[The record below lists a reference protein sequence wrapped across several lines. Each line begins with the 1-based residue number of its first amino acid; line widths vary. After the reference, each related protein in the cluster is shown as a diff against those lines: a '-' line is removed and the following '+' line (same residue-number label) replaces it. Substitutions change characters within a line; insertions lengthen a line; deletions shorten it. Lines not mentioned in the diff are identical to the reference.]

1 MKMEDTISYM
11 LSVDYTL
18 RMVAEYWQTKIRYEK
33 LHRMLV
39 SYDAGTLSFE
49 LTNVELLRD
58 QAAAMGKYLYVLE
71 VRAEQEGI
79 NLDINLEEVLK

>member
-1 MKMEDTISYM
+1 MKIEDTVPYM
-11 LSVDYTL
+11 TSTDYTV
-18 RMVAEYWQTKIRYEK
+18 RMAAEYWQTKIRYEK

-58 QAAAMGKYLYVLE
+58 QAAAMGKYLYILE

-79 NLDINLEEVLK
+79 NLEEVLQ

>member
-1 MKMEDTISYM
+1 MKIEDTVPYM
-11 LSVDYTL
+11 ASTDYTV
-18 RMVAEYWQTKIRYEK
+18 RMAAEYWQTKIRYEK

-58 QAAAMGKYLYVLE
+58 QAAAMGKYLYILE

-79 NLDINLEEVLK
+79 NLEEVLQ